1 MTLAQLIIFMSVY
14 WLVMMVAGFFAI
26 GINDKKAVK
35 GYVISITLAC
45 IIAVV
50 ALLPTL

>member
-1 MTLAQLIIFMSVY
+1 MTLGQLIIFISVY
-14 WLVMMVAGFFAI
+14 WLVMMVIGFFAI
-26 GINDKKAVK
+26 GISDKKAVK
-35 GYVISITLAC
+35 GYIISITLAC